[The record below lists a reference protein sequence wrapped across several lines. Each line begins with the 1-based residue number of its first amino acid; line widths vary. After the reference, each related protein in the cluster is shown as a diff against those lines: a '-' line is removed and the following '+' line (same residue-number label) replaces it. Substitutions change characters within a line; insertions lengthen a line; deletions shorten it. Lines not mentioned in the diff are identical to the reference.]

1 MTDMPVTLP
10 AGVSLR
16 GSVFHLRIGVP
27 KEVQPVWPRQK
38 NGKLAVDA
46 YRASLKTS
54 NRNEAA
60 VKAHAII
67 AEYQR
72 QFAKLLADAQPAPF
86 TPITDEL
93 VAYIVQKTEQMIL
106 AMDDV
111 LRHNP
116 EYFAQWYGT
125 RKWRGFLT
133 GRTVNPTW
141 ETTGR
146 SLTPDQLKDVERIH
160 NEMTVELQTDL
171 SMGNL
176 DAAQR
181 QAEFACGALAQSLRV
196 DWTTDEG
203 RNALQK
209 VLRAMVRAWKGVRER
224 NRGEPIETPSE
235 PKEPVSI
242 IAKPEEPAA
251 PSMTLRDVV
260 PFWRRLNAPKDNAVG
275 RTAKALALFEQAVG
289 IVELRDLKKAHGVAF
304 VQFLLDTEARK
315 FANKT
320 AGNHAAAIN
329 ALMNVA
335 EKVDL
340 VERNPFDLSFDKTI
354 GAQKREPWTDGE
366 LDLMFASSLFSASMN
381 DTPRWEGVEPSDGRA
396 TILLMLHTGARI
408 GEIAQLRSEDFL
420 SRNGVTAIRITAEAG
435 KVKTQESERVVP
447 LAAHLLDDPWFA
459 NWLSGVMSGTGPA
472 MPSMAGRAKGPGDT
486 AGQWFRQFRAATGLP
501 PGDLKGAHR
510 FRHWIRTALAE
521 QNIGEATMDAI
532 TGHSATGSSGRK
544 VYTAAASL
552 PTMKAAL
559 DRVTWPDIRRSPC
572 AVPETH
578 AARRDARNQLG

>member
-1 MTDMPVTLP
+1 MPVTLP

-16 GSVFHLRIGVP
+16 GSVYHLRVGVP
-27 KEVQPVWPRQK
+27 KDIQHLWERQA
-38 NGKLAVDA
+38 NDKLATDA

-54 NRNEAA
+54 DRNEAA
-60 VKAHAII
+60 SRAHAII
-67 AEYQR
+67 AEQQR
-72 QFAKLLADAQPAPF
+72 RFETLRAGSRPTAP
-86 TPITDEL
+86 TPVTNEL
-93 VAYIVQKTEQMIL
+93 VAYIVQKIER
-106 AMDDV
+106 DV
-111 LRHNP
+111 LALDDLLRSNP
-116 EYFAQWYGT
+116 RYLRDVIRSTAPRGRLVGDPVVEEAWDAVGDYLDPEQYESASEIRTAIARLLRTDYMVGRLEAARAIAGT
-125 RKWRGFLT
+125 T
-133 GRTVNPTW
+133 C
-141 ETTGR
+141 
-146 SLTPDQLKDVERIH
+146 
-160 NEMTVELQTDL
+160 
-171 SMGNL
+171 
-176 DAAQR
+176 A
-181 QAEFACGALAQSLRV
+181 ALAIRV
-196 DWTTDEG
+196 DWTQPEA
-203 RNALQK
+203 RAALQK
-209 VLRAMVRAWKGVRER
+209 ILGAMVRAWENASKRDS
-224 NRGEPIETPSE
+224 GEPVETPTD
-235 PKEPVSI
+235 PTPPVI
-242 IAKPEEPAA
+242 GKPEEPAE
-251 PSMTLRDVV
+251 SCLTLRDVV

-275 RTAKALALFEQAVG
+275 RTEKALTLFELAVG
-289 IVELRDLKKAHGVAF
+289 VVALKDLKKAHGVAF
-304 VQFLLDTEARK
+304 VQFLLDAEARK

-340 VERNPFDLSFDKTI
+340 IERNPFDLSFDKTI

-396 TILLMLHTGARI
+396 MILLMLHTGARI
-408 GEIAQLRSEDFL
+408 GEIAQLRREDFL

-447 LAAHLLDDPWFA
+447 LAAHLLVDPWFA
-459 NWLSGVMSGTGPA
+459 NWLSGVMCGTGPA

-521 QNIGEATMDAI
+521 QHIGEATMDAI

-559 DRVTWPDIRRSPC
+559 DKVKWPDIK
-572 AVPETH
+572 
-578 AARRDARNQLG
+578 